1 MAVRKNKAQTT
12 RRTYNPDR
20 KVTSSVAR
28 DVKKNADAFQIGGDP
43 MSAIKAVISAGLEP
57 KIKPK
62 AKSKIGNTKTKRV
75 QGSGLKRNSKVATTS
90 TPRKTRGGGAG
101 RGISGGGTKG
111 GWVTIKG
118 NRINLGGKK

>member
-1 MAVRKNKAQTT
+1 MAVRKSKAQTT
-12 RRTYNPDR
+12 RKTYDPNR
-20 KVTSSVAR
+20 KVTSSLAR
-28 DVKKNADAFQIGGDP
+28 DLKKNFDASQLSIDLKGLKTIMG
-43 MSAIKAVISAGLEP
+43 AGLEP

-90 TPRKTRGGGAG
+90 TPRKTRGGGSG
-101 RGISGGGTKG
+101 RGGSGGGNNG

>member
-1 MAVRKNKAQTT
+1 MAVRKSKAQTT
-12 RRTYNPDR
+12 RKTYDPKR
-20 KVTSSVAR
+20 KVTSSFAR
-28 DVKKNADAFQIGGDP
+28 DLKKNFDASQLSIDLKGLKTIMG
-43 MSAIKAVISAGLEP
+43 AGLEP

-75 QGSGLKRNSKVATTS
+75 AGSGLKQNSKTTTS
-90 TPRKTRGGGAG
+90 TPRKTRGGGSG
-101 RGISGGGTKG
+101 RGGSGGGNNG

>member
-12 RRTYNPDR
+12 RSRGYDPNR
-20 KVTSSVAR
+20 KVTSSFAR
-28 DVKKNADAFQIGGDP
+28 DVKKNADALEVSIDLKG
-43 MSAIKAVISAGLEP
+43 IKKMFDAGLEP

>member
-1 MAVRKNKAQTT
+1 MAARKNKAQTT
-12 RRTYNPDR
+12 RRTYNPEAT
-20 KVTSSVAR
+20 VNSSFAR
-28 DVKKNADAFQIGGDP
+28 DVRKNAE
-43 MSAIKAVISAGLEP
+43 AIKSGGSVRGIVNILGAGLEP

-90 TPRKTRGGGAG
+90 TSRKTRGGGSG
-101 RGISGGGTKG
+101 RGGSGGGNNG

>member
-1 MAVRKNKAQTT
+1 MAVRKSKAQTT
-12 RRTYNPDR
+12 RRTYNPEAT
-20 KVTSSVAR
+20 VNSSFAR
-28 DVKKNADAFQIGGDP
+28 DVRKNAEALKSGG
-43 MSAIKAVISAGLEP
+43 SVRGIVNILGAGLEP

-101 RGISGGGTKG
+101 RGISGGGTNG

>member
-12 RRTYNPDR
+12 RKTYDPKR
-20 KVTSSVAR
+20 KVTSSFAR
-28 DVKKNADAFQIGGDP
+28 DVKKNADALQ
-43 MSAIKAVISAGLEP
+43 MSIDLKGVKKIISAGLEP

-75 QGSGLKRNSKVATTS
+75 AGSGLKQNSKTTTS
-90 TPRKTRGGGAG
+90 TPRKTRGGGSG
-101 RGISGGGTKG
+101 RGGSRGGNNG

>member
-1 MAVRKNKAQTT
+1 MAVRKSKAQTT
-12 RRTYNPDR
+12 RKGYDPNR
-20 KVTSSVAR
+20 KVTSSAGR
-28 DVKKNADAFQIGGDP
+28 DLKKNADAFQVSVDLKG
-43 MSAIKAVISAGLEP
+43 IKAMLSAGLEP

-75 QGSGLKRNSKVATTS
+75 QGSGLKQNSKTTTS
-90 TPRKTRGGGAG
+90 IPRKTRGGGSG
-101 RGISGGGTKG
+101 RGGSGGGTNG

>member
-1 MAVRKNKAQTT
+1 MARKNKAQTT
-12 RRTYNPDR
+12 RSRGYDPNR
-20 KVTSSVAR
+20 KVTSSFAR
-28 DVKKNADAFQIGGDP
+28 DTKKNADAFQISGDL
-43 MSAIKAVISAGLEP
+43 MSAAKAVISAGLEP

-101 RGISGGGTKG
+101 RGISGGGNNN

>member
-1 MAVRKNKAQTT
+1 MAVRKNKAQTKS
-12 RRTYNPDR
+12 RGYDPKR

-28 DVKKNADAFQIGGDP
+28 DVKKNADAFQVSGDTI
-43 MSAIKAVISAGLEP
+43 SAVKAIMTAGLEP

-75 QGSGLKRNSKVATTS
+75 AGSGLKQNSKTTTS
-90 TPRKTRGGGAG
+90 TPRKTRGGGSG
-101 RGISGGGTKG
+101 RGGSGGGNNG

>member
-1 MAVRKNKAQTT
+1 MAVRKSKAQTT
-12 RRTYNPDR
+12 RKGYDPNR
-20 KVTSSVAR
+20 KVTSSAGR
-28 DVKKNADAFQIGGDP
+28 DLKKNADAFQVSVDLKG
-43 MSAIKAVISAGLEP
+43 IKAMLSAGLEP

-101 RGISGGGTKG
+101 RGISGGGNNS

>member
-1 MAVRKNKAQTT
+1 MAVRKSKAQTT
-12 RRTYNPDR
+12 RKGYNPNR

-28 DVKKNADAFQIGGDP
+28 DVKKNADALQIGGDP
-43 MSAIKAVISAGLEP
+43 MGAIKAALGAGLEP

-101 RGISGGGTKG
+101 RGISGGGTNG

>member
-1 MAVRKNKAQTT
+1 MAARKNKPQTT
-12 RRTYNPDR
+12 RRTYNP
-20 KVTSSVAR
+20 KATVNSSFAR
-28 DVKKNADAFQIGGDP
+28 DVRKNAE
-43 MSAIKAVISAGLEP
+43 AIKSGGSVRGLVNILGAGLEP

-75 QGSGLKRNSKVATTS
+75 QGSGLKQNSKTTTS
-90 TPRKTRGGGAG
+90 TPRKTRGGGSG
-101 RGISGGGTKG
+101 RGGSGGGNNG

>member
-12 RRTYNPDR
+12 RKTYDPNR
-20 KVTSSVAR
+20 KVTSSFAR
-28 DVKKNADAFQIGGDP
+28 DVKKNADALQ
-43 MSAIKAVISAGLEP
+43 MSIDLKGVKKIISAGLEP

-75 QGSGLKRNSKVATTS
+75 AGSGLKQNSKTTTS
-90 TPRKTRGGGAG
+90 TPRKTRGGGSG
-101 RGISGGGTKG
+101 RGGSGGGNNG

>member
-1 MAVRKNKAQTT
+1 MAARKNKAQTT

-28 DVKKNADAFQIGGDP
+28 DVKKNADALQ
-43 MSAIKAVISAGLEP
+43 MSIDLKGINKILSAGLEP

-90 TPRKTRGGGAG
+90 TPRKTRGGGSG
-101 RGISGGGTKG
+101 RGGSGGGTKG

>member
-12 RRTYNPDR
+12 SRGYDPKR
-20 KVTSSVAR
+20 KVSSSFAR
-28 DVKKNADAFQIGGDP
+28 DTKKNADALQASVDLQGLKRMF
-43 MSAIKAVISAGLEP
+43 SAGLEP

-75 QGSGLKRNSKVATTS
+75 AGSGLKRNSKVATTS
-90 TPRKTRGGGAG
+90 TPRKTRGGGSG
-101 RGISGGGTKG
+101 RGRSGGGNNG